1 MAFLIRKG
9 FCQVGRIQKDSN
21 QKYLLQKHIISYW
34 RYFCT
39 CYYTLNAYQRFQVH
53 PLIILF
59 LMSCVHCYVTWAV
72 IMVSLDRLKVWMIL
86 FLCSKCL
93 GILCSN
99 YSGCTLLSHIIMTV
113 ISLTATFS
121 LQTFAIP
128 GSISLS
134 ILSGFLFPFPLALTL
149 VCFCSATGASLCYVL
164 SYFLGRRLVY
174 KYFPEKASQWA
185 LTVSKLTRIVS
196 LTQKLNIQPIIRIP
210 QNFIIHK
217 FVVICI
223 YIYNIKLKELLVPCK
238 QLHSL
243 AA

>member
-1 MAFLIRKG
+1 
-9 FCQVGRIQKDSN
+9 
-21 QKYLLQKHIISYW
+21 
-34 RYFCT
+34 
-39 CYYTLNAYQRFQVH
+39 
-53 PLIILF
+53 
-59 LMSCVHCYVTWAV
+59 
-72 IMVSLDRLKVWMIL
+72 MIL